1 MAQFIIPSVLAQEIR
16 DSILSQPSPIQGK
29 TLGDLLTDA
38 QKLSILE
45 TWNLIA
51 SDISDHITTNAITS
65 LSLTDNLIFEVSGGV
80 LNFTPSSGSGSG
92 EANTASNL
100 GTGSGF
106 FSQKVGVDL
115 QFKSL
120 IAGTNISFN
129 EDTNEITINAS
140 GSGMGDMTKAEYDT
154 DDDGIVDKAEA
165 VDDGTNSKTALQI
178 ATHIDDATIH
188 FTEASIDKYTQSE
201 VDTLLLGKEN
211 TLGFTPEN
219 VANKSTSISLGTS
232 NTLYPTQ
239 NAVKS
244 YVDTGLS
251 GKANTSHTHVEAD
264 ITDLGSYIEDITEES
279 LSDLQDVTITS
290 IASGEIL
297 KWNGTAWINNTLAEA
312 GISATGHT
320 HDDRYYTETE
330 TDTLLSGKANTSHT
344 HVEAD
349 ITDLG
354 NYSVVGHTHVEA
366 DITDLGSYLTD
377 ITGESI
383 DDLADVDPA
392 NKADGRILQYNQSSG
407 NLEYVEPTAGSVS
420 ELNDLS
426 DVGDS
431 TPTNRNVLVAD
442 GDSWES
448 RALTEADISDLG
460 NYSIVGHTHD
470 DRYYTE
476 TEVDTLLSGK
486 ADTSHVHSAADIT
499 SGTLAIGRGGT
510 GLSSL
515 GSGLQLLRVNSGATA
530 LEYVTPTSSLVGLG
544 NVTNDA
550 QLKIASN
557 LSDLNNAA
565 TARTNLGGTTV
576 GSNLFT
582 LTNPSAVRFLRINAD
597 NTVSSRTAAEL
608 KTDLSLNNVEN
619 TALST
624 WAGSTSITTL
634 GTIGTGTW
642 NASTINVNKGGTGQT
657 TLSANKVLV
666 GNGTSGI
673 LSPTN
678 LHWDNSNSR
687 LGITETSPQRHL
699 HVGANN
705 GLRLSTRG
713 ELISAGFHESVMLAI
728 NEQYT
733 GSGDPVANMTYIN
746 GPGTNSSA
754 GMLLFF
760 DDNSTETGVRMDVY
774 TADTST
780 GADDPVTNNLR
791 FRITSRGALLQDG
804 SNTVPSLAF
813 ISDLDTGLFRVTSD
827 ILGFTTNGVERLRI
841 STGRFGF
848 RTTTLSTTVNI
859 SPEGGAQGINLMVD
873 PNNSAQSGRF
883 FFSNGTA
890 GQSNAIYNVAG
901 VLNFTTGGTPGSS
914 SGTSMVRISST
925 GMSIG
930 NVLPSAKVHAIY
942 NGVSIDSVSTLND
955 GIIIQALTG
964 GRSLTSG
971 AQLEFAIPA
980 KTDGSVP
987 YGQGR
992 IITVAGNT
1000 NNNNATGK
1008 MILGVKRFF
1017 DKTGA
1022 GTNWY
1027 YDDLLTLDGSD
1038 SKVKVLRELE
1048 VTGDII
1054 QDDIV
1059 RPFFSLAHPTED
1071 IEDITITINKF
1082 DNTASA
1088 NDRMMVHWWVSTTQ
1102 FGSPNHTGTTG
1113 VSYTLGA

>member
-1 MAQFIIPSVLAQEIR
+1 MDR
-16 DSILSQPSPIQGK
+16 H
-29 TLGDLLTDA
+29 
-38 QKLSILE
+38 
-45 TWNLIA
+45 N
-51 SDISDHITTNAITS
+51 
-65 LSLTDNLIFEVSGGV
+65 
-80 LNFTPSSGSGSG
+80 NFTNIPYLDSELDLILRQADELIGRETEHLPPVNQVPDRSRFFIRRADRSWKHYIKLHNSYQALLNYA
-92 EANTASNL
+92 ENL
-100 GTGSGF
+100 GTGEGRVFKEISDG
-106 FSQKVGVDL
+106 SL
-115 QFKSL
+115 QLRSIKAGLNVSVSEDEDNNILIQSTGTIEELGYTPEDSANKS
-120 IAGTNISFN
+120 
-129 EDTNEITINAS
+129 
-140 GSGMGDMTKAEYDT
+140 
-154 DDDGIVDKAEA
+154 DDDSLGSSSILYPTQGAVKSYVDAGLSGKADTVHNHVEA
-165 VDDGTNSKTALQI
+165 DITDL
-178 ATHIDDATIH
+178 
-188 FTEASIDKYTQSE
+188 DKYTQSE
-201 VDTLLLGKEN
+201 VDSLLSGKADTGHTHDDRYYTETELDGGQLN
-211 TLGFTPEN
+211 N
-219 VANKSTSISLGTS
+219 
-232 NTLYPTQ
+232 LYYTETE
-239 NAVKS
+239 
-244 YVDTGLS
+244 VDTLLS

-499 SGTLAIGRGGT
+499 SGTLAVGRGGTGVTSLGTLTKTDDTNVTLTLGGTPSNSLIQSVSLTLGWTGQLGVTRGGT

-657 TLSANKVLV
+657 TLTANKVLV
-666 GNGTSGI
+666 GNGTTGI
-673 LSPTN
+673 LQPTE
-678 LHWDNSNSR
+678 LHWDNVNKR
-687 LGITETSPQRHL
+687 LGIGVTSPLRRI
-699 HVGANN
+699 HVDDNN
-705 GLRLSTRG
+705 GIRLGIRG
-713 ELISAGFHESVMLAI
+713 ELISSGFHDSVMLGV
-728 NEQYT
+728 NEYYS
-733 GSGDPVANMTYIN
+733 GSGDPVANQLYMTGAGVN
-746 GPGTNSSA
+746 NRA

-760 DDNSTETGVRMDVY
+760 DGNGAETGVRMDVY

-780 GADDPVTNNLR
+780 GAGDPVTNNIR
-791 FRITSRGALLQDG
+791 FRVTSRGALVQNG
-804 SNTVPSLAF
+804 SGSEPSLSF
-813 ISDLDTGLFRVTSD
+813 IADLDTGLFRAADNT
-827 ILGFTTNGVERLRI
+827 LGFTTAGTERLRI

-890 GQSNAIYNVAG
+890 GQSNTIYNAAG

-914 SGTSMVRISST
+914 SGTSRMFLSST
-925 GMSIG
+925 G
-930 NVLPSAKVHAIY
+930 L
-942 NGVSIDSVSTLND
+942 
-955 GIIIQALTG
+955 GI
-964 GRSLTSG
+964 
-971 AQLEFAIPA
+971 E
-980 KTDGSVP
+980 
-987 YGQGR
+987 
-992 IITVAGNT
+992 
-1000 NNNNATGK
+1000 
-1008 MILGVKRFF
+1008 
-1017 DKTGA
+1017 
-1022 GTNWY
+1022 
-1027 YDDLLTLDGSD
+1027 
-1038 SKVKVLRELE
+1038 
-1048 VTGDII
+1048 GDIY

-1088 NDRMMVHWWVSTTQ
+1088 NDKMMVHWWVSTTQ
-1102 FGSPNHTGTTG
+1102 FSSPNHTGTTG
-1113 VSYTLGA
+1113 VSYTLGAGESSITSYNHAITDGNRQIKIRLIRGTGQSTITLYLMCEVQGIVFASDSFTIIGV